1 MIRLEKTYDGDLISQ
16 LILKVFVEKF
26 IDMPERGFMD
36 LDCLVV
42 HLTI

>member
-1 MIRLEKTYDGDLISQ
+1 MIRLEKTYDGDLMSQ
-16 LILKVFVEKF
+16 FILKLFVEKAM
-26 IDMPERGFMD
+26 DMPEQGFMD

>member
-1 MIRLEKTYDGDLISQ
+1 MIRLENTYDGDLMSQ
-16 LILKVFVEKF
+16 FILKVFVEKYM
-26 IDMPERGFMD
+26 DMPERGFMD